1 MCAAIIGVLGARKK
15 PVSPANRIGTIEAY
29 PVKAVTSR
37 ILLIIVR
44 VTQAF
49 TAAIQQTIAKPRF
62 WPGYNLKRIMPNVTP
77 IKNIGIIKP
86 PLQPELTVKVIL
98 KIFTKM
104 ISIKI
109 PRDHEPFK
117 RSISSK

>member
-1 MCAAIIGVLGARKK
+1 MFAEIIGVLGARKK

-29 PVKAVTSR
+29 PVKVATSK

-62 WPGYNLKRIMPNVTP
+62 
-77 IKNIGIIKP
+77 
-86 PLQPELTVKVIL
+86 
-98 KIFTKM
+98 
-104 ISIKI
+104 
-109 PRDHEPFK
+109 
-117 RSISSK
+117 